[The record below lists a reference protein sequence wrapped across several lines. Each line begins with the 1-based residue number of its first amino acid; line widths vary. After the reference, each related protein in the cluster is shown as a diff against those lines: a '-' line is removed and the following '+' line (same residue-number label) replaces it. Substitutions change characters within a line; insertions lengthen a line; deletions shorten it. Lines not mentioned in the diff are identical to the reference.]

1 MASIETIHN
10 EQRAKAKRWLNRYYF
25 YAQINERMLDLI
37 AAAQSSMLS
46 ITAQMEETTTHTA
59 KDALS
64 GQLARLDDLCLSLK
78 DCAGMYGEFLDEI
91 TQAIE
96 RVGEIDSL
104 TGAVLA
110 NRYLCWNRQP
120 DFAEIA
126 DKLGYSEIYV
136 KQLHKKGLC
145 MLEDLGIC

>member
-120 DFAEIA
+120 EFAEIA
-126 DKLGYSEIYV
+126 DKLGYSAKHIEYV
-136 KQLHKKGLC
+136 HRQGL
-145 MLEDLGIC
+145 DLISELT

>member
-1 MASIETIHN
+1 MAKTQTLYN
-10 EQRAKAKRWLNRYYF
+10 EQRAKAKRWLNRYHF

-37 AAAQSSMLS
+37 AAAQSSMMS
-46 ITAQMEETTTHTA
+46 VTAQMEETTTHTA

-64 GQLARLDDLCLSLK
+64 GQLARLDELCLSLQ
-78 DCAGMYGEFLDEI
+78 DCAEMYGEFLDEI

-104 TGAVLA
+104 AGAVLA

-120 DFAEIA
+120 EFAEIA
-126 DKLGYSEIYV
+126 DKLGYTERHILRVHAY
-136 KQLHKKGLC
+136 GLDL
-145 MLEDLGIC
+145 LETLNIC